1 MLKLLLVCFWLLRPM
16 VSETLA
22 INDEKAQ
29 IVINYFDD
37 NAQKVPVSG
46 SSWILVKVARIVT
59 ETDDKIDGLK
69 IISLVDGLKIDK
81 YSEIEEIL
89 QHLELTKQ
97 DESHQKVM
105 NIKGLE
111 VYEKIT
117 NDQGQIIFDDLEPG
131 VYLGLEQSAAAY
143 HLCAE
148 PFLLSVPAT
157 KDGVESDMDQTV
169 EPKAVLGGNLRI
181 SKKASGNAVDRQERF
196 AMMIEIPSG
205 TYRYC
210 FADGQTGYI
219 SAHQQLL
226 VNVDNDVVIYDV
238 LANQEYKVYEVKAN
252 QDGYKTIYQQNE
264 GMIMAKQEVSA
275 TIINERSYHDEVDTK
290 VASMI
295 DLALGLWVL
304 SIIVILGLGFL
315 DKSKEHKR

>member
-16 VSETLA
+16 MLETSA
-22 INDEKAQ
+22 IEDEKAQ

-37 NAQKVPVSG
+37 NAQKVPISG

-59 ETDDKIDGLK
+59 EADDKIDGLK
-69 IISLVDGLKIDK
+69 IISLLDGLKIDK
-81 YSEIEEIL
+81 DSEIADVL
-89 QHLELTKQ
+89 NYLELSKQ
-97 DESHQKVM
+97 DESHQKLT

-117 NDQGQIIFDDLEPG
+117 NDQGQIIFADLEPG
-131 VYLGLEQSAAAY
+131 VYLGVEQSAAAY

-157 KDGVESDMDQTV
+157 KDGVESDIDQTV

-181 SKKASGNAVDRQERF
+181 SKKASGNAVDRQEKF

-205 TYRYC
+205 TYRYR

-219 SAHQQLL
+219 STHQQLL
-226 VNVDNDVVIYDV
+226 VSVDNDVVIYDV

-264 GMIMAKQEVSA
+264 GTISAKQEVTA
-275 TIINERSYHDEVDTK
+275 TIINERSYHDVVDTK
-290 VASMI
+290 VESMI
-295 DLALGLWVL
+295 DIALYLWVV
-304 SIIVILGLGFL
+304 SIIIILVLAFF
-315 DKSKEHKR
+315 DRSKEQKR